1 MKHIP
6 RAIGLCIIGICIV
19 IAFGTLVYV
28 RHNQPSN
35 GSPVTFQGRITSQD
49 SLACG
54 ADGTCLIAIG
64 HKKVITGCGFTIE
77 DPSCPRQDPPDVNI
91 GDTVRVAAINV
102 GDDYYGLG
110 CPTCGISK
118 LK

>member
-6 RAIGLCIIGICIV
+6 RAIGLCIIGICVV

-35 GSPVTFQGRITSQD
+35 GSAVTFQGRITSQD

-54 ADGTCLIAIG
+54 ADGTCYIAVDD
-64 HKKVITGCGFTIE
+64 KKVITGCGLA
-77 DPSCPRQDPPDVNI
+77 PSEVCPRQAPPDTVI
-91 GDTVRVAAINV
+91 GETVRVTAIKV
-102 GDDYYGLG
+102 SDDYYGLG
-110 CPTCGISK
+110 CATCGISK